1 MADIDNSKTH
11 TIRCSLWLYITG
23 HTCVCKATFTC
34 YFYGNTLMGK
44 KNEIMTDMER
54 IVEEVLHD
62 SEITK
67 RVEETIRRQEIQN
80 QKDRDLFIC

>member
-1 MADIDNSKTH
+1 
-11 TIRCSLWLYITG
+11 
-23 HTCVCKATFTC
+23 
-34 YFYGNTLMGK
+34 MGK